1 MEETVKI
8 RYRDFLQRK
17 ASSLKPAARK
27 VFLVESDPDNRG
39 KGDKD
44 RAKDLGMTETAY
56 TRQKTSMYQ
65 QLGFRA
71 EGHKREDFLRQ
82 LEKEFSESPSEQ
94 EHKRAETAEKI
105 AEIEVLLSRSQ
116 EMLFSHDQLKAL
128 LASVKAGITLQEIE
142 APFGLQ
148 RRVVER
154 LRQVL
159 CQVQECNRLHS
170 LGCWGVSFSPDG
182 QTIAS
187 GNLDGTVTIWSRD
200 TKKPLT
206 LQGHQSRVWGVTFS
220 PDGQMI
226 ASASKEGTV
235 KLWNLND
242 KVPRTFE
249 AHNDDVNSVSFS
261 PDSQMIASASRDG
274 TVKLWNLNGT
284 VRQIFQGQGHNASV
298 DGVSFSPDGQIIA
311 SASTDGTVKLWN
323 VDGTVRQTLQEG
335 HPEHLSWHNSVS
347 FSPDGQMIASG
358 SGKHS
363 VKLWSRDGREVG
375 TLQGHSDS
383 VWDVSFSPDG
393 QMLASASRDGTVKL
407 WNLNEPGQLWNH
419 DGRHMQTC
427 RGHNHWVTGVSFSSD
442 SQMLASAASDGTVRL
457 WSLDGTAKLYSFCGS
472 KLDRG
477 KRDWLASTIFSP
489 EIQMFFPADQIRI
502 SMLDSLELDD
512 LVVCGCNWLHDYLKT
527 NPYLSESDRHL
538 CDGIGTQK

>member
-1 MEETVKI
+1 M
-8 RYRDFLQRK
+8 
-17 ASSLKPAARK
+17 
-27 VFLVESDPDNRG
+27 
-39 KGDKD
+39 
-44 RAKDLGMTETAY
+44 
-56 TRQKTSMYQ
+56 
-65 QLGFRA
+65 
-71 EGHKREDFLRQ
+71 
-82 LEKEFSESPSEQ
+82 
-94 EHKRAETAEKI
+94 
-105 AEIEVLLSRSQ
+105 LLSHSQ
-116 EMLFSHDQLKAL
+116 ELLFSHDQLKAL
-128 LASVKAGITLQEIE
+128 LASVKAGIKLQEIE
-142 APFGLQ
+142 VPFGLQ

-159 CQVQECNRLHS
+159 CQVQERNRLHS
-170 LGCWGVSFSPDG
+170 LGCWGVSSSPDG

-187 GNLDGTVTIWSRD
+187 GNLDGTVTLWSRD

-220 PDGQMI
+220 PDGQMV
-226 ASASKEGTV
+226 ASASK
-235 KLWNLND
+235 
-242 KVPRTFE
+242 
-249 AHNDDVNSVSFS
+249 
-261 PDSQMIASASRDG
+261 DG
-274 TVKLWNLNGT
+274 TVKLWNLNGA

-323 VDGTVRQTLQEG
+323 LDGTVRQTLQEG

-347 FSPDGQMIASG
+347 FSPDGQRIASG

-363 VKLWSRDGREVG
+363 VKLWNLDGRELQ

-407 WNLNEPGQLWNH
+407 WNLNDPGQLWNH

-442 SQMLASAASDGTVRL
+442 SQMLASAGSDGTVRL

-527 NPYLSESDRHL
+527 NPNAKEDRHL
-538 CDGIGTQK
+538 CDGIRSSDLQY